1 MKKEYGDIISPEK
14 QIFTKQKGRVPFVT
28 NKIKLRKI
36 IMSKVIGIDLGT
48 TNSCVAVYEGGEAKI
63 IPNKEGKNTTPSVV
77 AFTDKGEVLVGDP
90 AKRQAIT
97 NPNKTISS
105 IKRIMGLMMSE
116 ENAKAAHDKVTYN
129 IVNKDGMAAVDVD
142 GKVYTP
148 QEISAKILSKL
159 KEDAEAYL
167 GSTVTDAVITV
178 PAYFNDAQRKAT
190 KDAGTIAGLNVLR
203 IINEPTASAL
213 AYGLESKS
221 DENVLVYDLGGG
233 TFDVTVLEI
242 SDGTFEV
249 LSTDGN
255 AFLGGDDFDN
265 KIVDYLNSE
274 FKNTHGIDLKND
286 KMALQRLKDAA
297 ENAKKELSSSTET
310 EINLPFITMTQA
322 GPQHLVIKLT
332 RAKFEGMI
340 ENLIKETIDHIK
352 TAMKESGLDNNAIK
366 EIIMVGGSIRV
377 PLAQKMVSEY
387 FGGKQLNKS
396 VNPDEVVAAGAAIQ
410 GGVLRGDVKDVLL
423 LDVTPLSLGIE
434 TLGGVATK
442 IIEKGTTIPVKKS
455 QIFSTAEDNQPAV
468 SISVVQGEREFARD
482 NKSLGLF
489 ELGDIPAAP
498 RGVPQ
503 IEVTFDIDANGILTV
518 SSTDKGTGKSQ
529 SITISGSSG
538 LSEEEINKMIQD
550 AEAHKAEDTKRKE
563 LVETKNQADAL
574 IAQTEKALS
583 ENSDKIDAEEKVKIE
598 AAITDLKD
606 TLKDTDAT
614 KEQID
619 AKVKTL
625 TEASHK
631 MAEAMYKKDGDQT
644 TGAADSSKKK
654 ADDDVIDAEI
664 E

>member
-1 MKKEYGDIISPEK
+1 
-14 QIFTKQKGRVPFVT
+14 
-28 NKIKLRKI
+28 
-36 IMSKVIGIDLGT
+36 MSKVIGIDLGT

-63 IPNKEGKNTTPSVV
+63 IPNAEGKNTTPSVV

-97 NPNKTISS
+97 NPEKTISS
-105 IKRIMGLMMSE
+105 IKRIMGLMMNE

-129 IVNKDGMAAVDVD
+129 IVDKDGAACVDVA

-178 PAYFNDAQRKAT
+178 PAYFNDSQRKAT

-213 AYGLESKS
+213 AYGLDSKS
-221 DENVLVYDLGGG
+221 EENVLVYDLGGG
-233 TFDVTVLEI
+233 TFDVTTLEI

-265 KIVDYLNSE
+265 KIVDMLNDE
-274 FKNTHGIDLKND
+274 FKSSHGIELKND

-297 ENAKKELSSSTET
+297 ENAKKELSSAQET
-310 EINLPFITMTQA
+310 EINLPFITMTEA
-322 GPQHLVIKLT
+322 GPQHLVVKLT

-340 ENLIKETIDHIK
+340 SGLIDETISHIK
-352 TAMKESGLDNNAIK
+352 TAMDEADLTDGDIK
-366 EIIMVGGSIRV
+366 EIIMVGGSTRV
-377 PLAQKMVSEY
+377 PAAQEAVSKY
-387 FGGKQLNKS
+387 FGGKDLNKG

-468 SISVVQGEREFARD
+468 SISVVQGEREFAKD

-538 LSEEEINKMIQD
+538 LSEEEINKMVQD
-550 AEAHKAEDTKRKE
+550 AEENKAADEERKA
-563 LVETKNQADAL
+563 LVDLKNQADAL
-574 IAQTEKALS
+574 IVQVEKTMTDMG
-583 ENSDKIDAEEKVKIE
+583 DKIDAEEKAKIE
-598 AAITDLKD
+598 SAVTELKD
-606 TLKDTDAT
+606 VLKDESAT
-614 KEQID
+614 KEQIEE
-619 AKVKTL
+619 KVKAL

-631 MAEAMYKKDGDQT
+631 VTEEMYKQQAG
-644 TGAADSSKKK
+644 GEAAQGQADAKKK
-654 ADDDVIDAEI
+654 KDDDDVVDAEI

>member
-1 MKKEYGDIISPEK
+1 
-14 QIFTKQKGRVPFVT
+14 
-28 NKIKLRKI
+28 
-36 IMSKVIGIDLGT
+36 MSKVIGIDLGT

-77 AFTDKGEVLVGDP
+77 AFTDKGETLVGDP

-97 NPNKTISS
+97 NPEKTIYSV
-105 IKRIMGLMMSE
+105 KRIMGLMMNE
-116 ENAKAAHDKVTYN
+116 ENAKEAHDKVTYN
-129 IVNKDGMAAVDVD
+129 IVDKNGMAAIDVA
-142 GKVYTP
+142 GTVYTP

-159 KEDAEAYL
+159 KEDAEAYV
-167 GSTVTDAVITV
+167 GMPVTDAVITV
-178 PAYFNDAQRKAT
+178 PAYFNDSQRKAT
-190 KDAGTIAGLNVLR
+190 KEAGVIAGLNVLR

-221 DENVLVYDLGGG
+221 EENVLVYDLGGG
-233 TFDVTVLEI
+233 TFDVTTLEI

-265 KIVDYLNSE
+265 AIVDFLAAE
-274 FKNTHGIDLKND
+274 FKSDHGIDLKAD

-297 ENAKKELSSSTET
+297 ENAKKELSSATET
-310 EINLPFITMTQA
+310 EINLPFITADAT
-322 GPQHLVIKLT
+322 GPKHLVVKLT

-340 ENLIKETIDHIK
+340 ADMIAETIDHIK
-352 TAMKESGLDNNAIK
+352 VAMKDADLDNNEVK
-366 EIIMVGGSIRV
+366 EIIMVGGSTRV

-387 FGGKQLNKS
+387 FGGKELNRS

-434 TLGGVATK
+434 TLGGVMTK
-442 IIEKGTTIPVKKS
+442 VIEKGTTIPVKKS
-455 QIFSTAEDNQPAV
+455 QVFSTAEDNQPAV
-468 SISVVQGEREFARD
+468 SISVGQGEREFAKD

-489 ELGDIPAAP
+489 ELTGIPSAP

-518 SSTDKGTGKSQ
+518 SAQDKGTGKSQ
-529 SITISGSSG
+529 EIKISGSSG
-538 LSEEEINKMIQD
+538 LSEEEINQMVQD
-550 AEAHKAEDTKRKE
+550 AENNKAEDEKRKAIVD
-563 LVETKNQADAL
+563 LRNQADAL
-574 IAQTEKALS
+574 VVQTEKSL
-583 ENSDKIDAEEKVKIE
+583 EDIGDKISDEEK
-598 AAITDLKD
+598 AAITTAANELKEILKD
-606 TLKDTDAT
+606 ESAT
-614 KEQID
+614 KEQIEE
-619 AKVKTL
+619 KVKTL

-631 MAEAMYKKDGDQT
+631 MAEQMYKEKE
-644 TGAADSSKKK
+644 GAQGGEAASANAKKK
-654 ADDDVIDAEI
+654 DDDDVIDAEI

>member
-1 MKKEYGDIISPEK
+1 
-14 QIFTKQKGRVPFVT
+14 
-28 NKIKLRKI
+28 
-36 IMSKVIGIDLGT
+36 MSKVIGIDLGT

-77 AFTDKGEVLVGDP
+77 AFTDKGEILVGDP

-97 NPNKTISS
+97 NPDKTIYSV
-105 IKRIMGLMMSE
+105 KRIMGLMMNE
-116 ENAKAAHDKVTYN
+116 EKAKEAHDKVTYK
-129 IVNKDGMAAVDVD
+129 IVDKNGMAAVDVA
-142 GKVYTP
+142 GKIYTP

-159 KEDAEAYL
+159 KADAESYL
-167 GSTVTDAVITV
+167 GQSVTDAVITV

-190 KDAGTIAGLNVLR
+190 KEAGTIAGLNVLR

-213 AYGLESKS
+213 AYGLDSKG
-221 DENVLVYDLGGG
+221 DEKVLVYDLGGG

-242 SDGTFEV
+242 SEGTFEV

-265 KIVDYLNSE
+265 KIVDFLANE
-274 FKNTHGIDLKND
+274 FKSDHGIDLKAD

-297 ENAKKELSSSTET
+297 ENAKKELSSAEET
-310 EINLPFITMTQA
+310 EINLPFITA
-322 GPQHLVIKLT
+322 DASGPKHLVVKLT

-340 ENLIKETIDHIK
+340 DTLVKETISHIK
-352 TAMKESGLDNNAIK
+352 TAMKDAGLSNK
-366 EIIMVGGSIRV
+366 EINEVIMVGGSTRLPI
-377 PLAQKMVSEY
+377 AQKMVSDE
-387 FGGKQLNKS
+387 FGGKTLNKG

-434 TLGGVATK
+434 TLGGVMTK

-455 QIFSTAEDNQPAV
+455 QVFSTAEDNQPAV
-468 SISVVQGEREFARD
+468 SISVGQGEREFARD

-489 ELGDIPAAP
+489 ELTGIPAAP

-538 LSEEEINKMIQD
+538 LSEEEINKMVQD
-550 AEAHKAEDTKRKE
+550 AEAHKAEDAARKE
-563 LVETKNQADAL
+563 IVDLRNQADAL
-574 IAQTEKALS
+574 ASQTEKSLK
-583 ENSDKIDAEEKVKIE
+583 EMEDKIDATEK
-598 AAITDLKD
+598 AAIESALEELKAV
-606 TLKDTDAT
+606 LKNTDAT
-614 KEQID
+614 KEEIETATKKLAD
-619 AKVKTL
+619 
-625 TEASHK
+625 ASHK
-631 MAEAMYKKDGDQT
+631 MAEQMYKQNEG
-644 TGAADSSKKK
+644 GEAAASSSAKK
-654 ADDDVIDAEI
+654 DDDVIDAEI

>member
-1 MKKEYGDIISPEK
+1 
-14 QIFTKQKGRVPFVT
+14 
-28 NKIKLRKI
+28 
-36 IMSKVIGIDLGT
+36 MSKVIGIDLGT
-48 TNSCVAVYEGGEAKI
+48 TNSCVAVYEGGEAKV
-63 IPNKEGKNTTPSVV
+63 IPNAEGKNTTPSVV

-97 NPNKTISS
+97 NPEKTISS
-105 IKRIMGLMMSE
+105 IKRIMGLMMNE
-116 ENAKAAHDKVTYN
+116 ENAKEAHDKVTYN
-129 IVNKDGMAAVDVD
+129 IVDKDGMACVDVA

-148 QEISAKILSKL
+148 QEISAKILMKL

-178 PAYFNDAQRKAT
+178 PAYFNDSQRKAT

-213 AYGLESKS
+213 AYGLDSKN

-233 TFDVTVLEI
+233 TFDVTTLEI

-265 KIVDYLNSE
+265 KIVDMLNDE
-274 FKNTHGIDLKND
+274 FKASHGIELKND

-297 ENAKKELSSSTET
+297 ENAKKELSSATET
-310 EINLPFITMTQA
+310 EINLPFITMTEA
-322 GPQHLVIKLT
+322 GPQHLVVKLT
-332 RAKFEGMI
+332 RAKFESMI
-340 ENLIKETIDHIK
+340 DGLIDETISHIK
-352 TAMKESGLDNNAIK
+352 TAMGDADLDNNEIK
-366 EIIMVGGSIRV
+366 EIIMVGGSTRV
-377 PLAQKMVSEY
+377 PLAQEKVSAY
-387 FGGKQLNKS
+387 FGGKDLNKG
-396 VNPDEVVAAGAAIQ
+396 VNPDEVVALGAAIQ

-455 QIFSTAEDNQPAV
+455 QVFSTAEDNQPAV
-468 SISVVQGEREFARD
+468 SISVVQGEREFAKD

-489 ELGDIPAAP
+489 ELTDIPAAP

-518 SSTDKGTGKSQ
+518 SAKDKGTGKEQ
-529 SITISGSSG
+529 KITINGSSG
-538 LSEEEINKMIQD
+538 LSEEEINKMVAD
-550 AEAHKAEDTKRKE
+550 AEAHKADDEKRKA
-563 LVETKNQADAL
+563 LVDLKNQADAL
-574 IAQTEKALS
+574 IAQTEKS
-583 ENSDKIDAEEKVKIE
+583 MTEMGDKLEADEKAKIE
-598 AAITDLKD
+598 TAINDLKEV
-606 TLKDTDAT
+606 LKDESAT
-614 KEQID
+614 KEQIEE
-619 AKVKTL
+619 KVKAL

-631 MAEAMYKKDGDQT
+631 MAEQMYKQNQGGEQ
-644 TGAADSSKKK
+644 AQADTSKKK
-654 ADDDVIDAEI
+654 DDDDVIDAEI

>member
-1 MKKEYGDIISPEK
+1 
-14 QIFTKQKGRVPFVT
+14 
-28 NKIKLRKI
+28 
-36 IMSKVIGIDLGT
+36 MSKVIGIDLGT

-77 AFTDKGEVLVGDP
+77 AFTDKGETLVGDP

-97 NPNKTISS
+97 NPDKTIYSV
-105 IKRIMGLMMSE
+105 KRIMGLMMNE
-116 ENAKAAHDKVTYN
+116 ENAREAHDKVTYK
-129 IVNKDGMAAVDVD
+129 IVDKNGMAAVDVA

-148 QEISAKILSKL
+148 QEVSAKILAKL

-167 GSTVTDAVITV
+167 GQPVTDAVITV
-178 PAYFNDAQRKAT
+178 PAYFNDSQRKAT
-190 KDAGTIAGLNVLR
+190 KEAGTIAGLNVLR

-213 AYGLESKS
+213 AYGLENKS
-221 DENVLVYDLGGG
+221 DETVIVYDLGGG
-233 TFDVTVLEI
+233 TFDVTALEI

-265 KIVDYLNSE
+265 RIVDFLADS
-274 FKNTHGIDLKND
+274 FKSDHGIDLKAD
-286 KMALQRLKDAA
+286 KMAHQRLKDAA
-297 ENAKKELSSSTET
+297 ENAKKELSSATET
-310 EINLPFITMTQA
+310 EINLPFITA
-322 GPQHLVIKLT
+322 DASGPKHLVVKLT

-340 ENLIKETIDHIK
+340 DKLVDETIGHIETALKDADLTKGEIKEV
-352 TAMKESGLDNNAIK
+352 
-366 EIIMVGGSIRV
+366 IMVGGSIRV
-377 PLAQKMVSEY
+377 PLVQERVSAE
-387 FGGKQLNKS
+387 FNGKELNKG

-455 QIFSTAEDNQPAV
+455 QVFSTAEDNQPAV
-468 SISVVQGEREFARD
+468 SISVVQGEREFAKD

-489 ELGDIPAAP
+489 ELTGIPSAP

-518 SSTDKGTGKSQ
+518 SAQDKGTGKSQ
-529 SITISGSSG
+529 EIKITGSSG
-538 LSEEEINKMIQD
+538 LSDDEINQMVQD
-550 AEAHKAEDTKRKE
+550 AEKNKAEDEKRKE
-563 LVETKNQADAL
+563 MVDLRNQADAL
-574 IAQTEKALS
+574 VAQTEKTLTEAGD
-583 ENSDKIDAEEKVKIE
+583 NVAADEKAKIE
-598 AAITDLKD
+598 AAISDLKE
-606 TLKDTDAT
+606 TLKDESAT
-614 KEQID
+614 KEQIEE
-619 AKVKTL
+619 KVKAL

-631 MAEAMYKKDGDQT
+631 MAEQMYKKEGQEGEAAPQ
-644 TGAADSSKKK
+644 GAKK

>member
-1 MKKEYGDIISPEK
+1 
-14 QIFTKQKGRVPFVT
+14 
-28 NKIKLRKI
+28 
-36 IMSKVIGIDLGT
+36 MSKVIGIDLGT

-63 IPNKEGKNTTPSVV
+63 IPNAEGKNTTPSVV
-77 AFTDKGEVLVGDP
+77 AFTDKGDVLVGDP

-97 NPNKTISS
+97 NPEKTISS
-105 IKRIMGLMMSE
+105 IKRIMGLMMNE
-116 ENAKAAHDKVTYN
+116 ENAKQAHDKVTYN
-129 IVNKDGMAAVDVD
+129 IVDKDGSAAVDVA
-142 GKVYTP
+142 GKIYSP
-148 QEISAKILSKL
+148 QEISAKILTKL

-167 GSTVTDAVITV
+167 GSKVTDAVITV

-213 AYGLESKS
+213 AYGLESKAE
-221 DENVLVYDLGGG
+221 ENVLVYDLGGG

-265 KIVDYLNSE
+265 KIVDFLNAE
-274 FKNTHGIDLKND
+274 FKNSHGIELKND

-297 ENAKKELSSSTET
+297 ENAKKELSSATET
-310 EINLPFITMTQA
+310 EINLPFITMTEA
-322 GPQHLVIKLT
+322 GPQHLVVKLT

-340 ENLIKETIDHIK
+340 SELVDETIDHIK
-352 TAMKESGLDNNAIK
+352 VAMKEADLDNNEIK
-366 EIIMVGGSIRV
+366 EIIMVGGSTRV
-377 PLAQKMVSEY
+377 PAAQEAVSKY
-387 FGGKQLNKS
+387 FGGKDLNKG

-434 TLGGVATK
+434 TLGGVMTK

-455 QIFSTAEDNQPAV
+455 QVFSTAEDNQPAV
-468 SISVVQGEREFARD
+468 SISVGQGEREFAKD

-538 LSEEEINKMIQD
+538 LSEEEINKMVQD
-550 AEAHKAEDTKRKE
+550 AEENKAADGERKAMVD
-563 LVETKNQADAL
+563 LRNQADAL
-574 IAQTEKALS
+574 IAQTEKS
-583 ENSDKIDAEEKVKIE
+583 VEEMGDKLEAEEKTKIE
-598 AAITDLKD
+598 AAAADLKEI
-606 TLKDTDAT
+606 LKDESAT
-614 KEQID
+614 KEQIEE
-619 AKVKTL
+619 KVKAL
-625 TEASHK
+625 TEAAHK
-631 MAEAMYKKDGDQT
+631 MAEEMYKKEQNPE
-644 TGAADSSKKK
+644 AAQADAKKK
-654 ADDDVIDAEI
+654 KDDEDVIDAEI

>member
-1 MKKEYGDIISPEK
+1 
-14 QIFTKQKGRVPFVT
+14 
-28 NKIKLRKI
+28 
-36 IMSKVIGIDLGT
+36 MSKVIGIDLGT

-77 AFTDKGEVLVGDP
+77 AFTDKGETLVGDP

-97 NPNKTISS
+97 NPEKTIYSV
-105 IKRIMGLMMSE
+105 KRIMGLMMNE
-116 ENAKAAHDKVTYN
+116 ENAKEAHDKVTYK
-129 IVNKDGMAAVDVD
+129 IVDKNGMAAVDVS
-142 GKVYTP
+142 GTIYTP

-167 GSTVTDAVITV
+167 GSAVTDAVITV

-190 KDAGTIAGLNVLR
+190 KEAGTIAGLNVLR

-233 TFDVTVLEI
+233 TFDVTTLEI

-265 KIVDYLNSE
+265 AIVNYLADE
-274 FKNTHGIDLKND
+274 FKSDNGIDLKAD

-297 ENAKKELSSSTET
+297 ESAKKELSSATET
-310 EINLPFITMTQA
+310 EINLPFITADAT
-322 GPQHLVIKLT
+322 GPKHLVVKLT

-340 ENLIKETIDHIK
+340 DDMIKETMDHIK
-352 TAMKESGLDNNAIK
+352 VAMKDADLEKSDIK
-366 EIIMVGGSIRV
+366 EIIMVGGSTRV
-377 PLAQKMVSEY
+377 PLVQKMVSEY
-387 FGGKQLNKS
+387 FGGKELNKS

-468 SISVVQGEREFARD
+468 SISVVQGEREFAKD

-489 ELGDIPAAP
+489 ELTNIPSAP

-518 SSTDKGTGKSQ
+518 SALDKGTGKSQ
-529 SITISGSSG
+529 EIKISGSSG
-538 LSEEEINKMIQD
+538 LSEEEINQMVQD
-550 AEAHKAEDTKRKE
+550 AEKNKAADEERRAMVDLR
-563 LVETKNQADAL
+563 NQADAL
-574 IAQTEKALS
+574 VVQTEKSLA
-583 ENSDKIDAEEKVKIE
+583 EIGDNIDADEKAKIE
-598 AAITDLKD
+598 AAANDLKEV
-606 TLKDTDAT
+606 LKDDSAT
-614 KEQID
+614 KEQIEE
-619 AKVKTL
+619 KVKVL

-631 MAEAMYKKDGDQT
+631 MAEQMYKQEQGG
-644 TGAADSSKKK
+644 GAQAAKESKKK
-654 ADDDVIDAEI
+654 DDDDVIDAEI